1 MNKGGLSFG
10 EIEATVLDAERLA
23 NELDALGP
31 DGGAESMLFAR
42 ALRTM
47 ARNLRF
53 ALVSPPD
60 EIMLMKMVL
69 SLETTI
75 RRVSARAI
83 DAGGPPASQRPTL
96 PPPAGLTP
104 REVWDSLPPS
114 KPRGPETVRCPV
126 PKDSEIRAK
135 VEPPDGEVV
144 PPSRRKT
151 S

>member
-1 MNKGGLSFG
+1 M
-10 EIEATVLDAERLA
+10 LDAERLA
-23 NELDALGP
+23 SELDALGP
-31 DGGAESMLFAR
+31 DGGSESMLFAR

-75 RRVSARAI
+75 RRVSARAL
-83 DAGGPPASQRPTL
+83 DSAGPPASQRATL
-96 PPPAGLTP
+96 PPPPGATP

-114 KPRGPETVRCPV
+114 RPRGPETVRCPL

-135 VEPPDGEVV
+135 VEQPADDEVV
-144 PPSRRKT
+144 PPSRRK
-151 S
+151 SS